1 MYLPN
6 RSKPKPAPQPQPRFL
21 KPEYKTIS
29 IIAYDGADWN
39 DMRTKSSDI
48 DNLVNGSYKNWF
60 LPIWNKHSGKKHL
73 IDISNIR
80 EIVIEENEEEK
91 D

>member
-21 KPEYKTIS
+21 KPKYKTVE
-29 IIAYDGADWN
+29 IIAYDGMNWN
-39 DMRTKSSDI
+39 DVKVKSSDI
-48 DNLVNGSYKNWF
+48 DNLVNGSYQHRF
-60 LPIWNKHSGKKHL
+60 LSIWNKNSGKKHL
-73 IDISNIR
+73 IDISNVR
-80 EIVIEENEEEK
+80 EIVVENEGEE

>member
-21 KPEYKTIS
+21 KPKYKTVE
-29 IIAYDGADWN
+29 IIAYDGMNWN
-39 DMRTKSSDI
+39 DVKVKSSDI
-48 DNLVNGSYKNWF
+48 DNLVNSSYQHRF

-73 IDISNIR
+73 IDISNVR